1 MALKRYPDSHHDII
15 GKIVFKSKAGISF
28 VELCVFS
35 FNRNA
40 FLEHPQFIQSPS
52 PFILALREAWII
64 VAYGAGMVTISYL
77 RLSHCEPRYKQI
89 EEETNKKT
97 FSIDDHGKLI
107 TDGDYQN
114 IFRQGRMREADITLE
129 TDMNYNQDERQN
141 NSLCAILEMADASL
155 K

>member
-1 MALKRYPDSHHDII
+1 M
-15 GKIVFKSKAGISF
+15 ISLVKLYSNQSI

-40 FLEHPQFIQSPS
+40 FLEHPQFIQSP
-52 PFILALREAWII
+52 FILALREAWII
-64 VAYGAGMVTISYL
+64 VVYGAGMVTISYL

-114 IFRQGRMREADITLE
+114 IFRQGRMREADIKLE
-129 TDMNYNQDERQN
+129 TDMNYNQDDVRIIPHVQYWRWPTHHRS
-141 NSLCAILEMADASL
+141 SLGLDHL
-155 K
+155 

>member
-1 MALKRYPDSHHDII
+1 MVIESSLTVYCISAAKRYI
-15 GKIVFKSKAGISF
+15 
-28 VELCVFS
+28 L
-35 FNRNA
+35 FNGNA
-40 FLEHPQFIQSPS
+40 FLEHPQFIQSP
-52 PFILALREAWII
+52 FILALREARII
-64 VAYGAGMVTISYL
+64 VVYGAGMVTISYL

-114 IFRQGRMREADITLE
+114 IFRQGRMREAGIKLE

-141 NSLCAILEMADASL
+141 NSPCAVLEMADASP

>member
-1 MALKRYPDSHHDII
+1 
-15 GKIVFKSKAGISF
+15 
-28 VELCVFS
+28 
-35 FNRNA
+35 
-40 FLEHPQFIQSPS
+40 
-52 PFILALREAWII
+52 
-64 VAYGAGMVTISYL
+64 MVTISYL

-141 NSLCAILEMADASL
+141 NSPCAILEMADASP

>member
-1 MALKRYPDSHHDII
+1 M
-15 GKIVFKSKAGISF
+15 GKIVFKLQTKGISF

-40 FLEHPQFIQSPS
+40 FLEHPQFIQSP
-52 PFILALREAWII
+52 FILALREAWII
-64 VAYGAGMVTISYL
+64 VVYGAGMVTISYL

-107 TDGDYQN
+107 TDGRRLSKY
-114 IFRQGRMREADITLE
+114 FPTG
-129 TDMNYNQDERQN
+129 TDARGGHQIGNRHE
-141 NSLCAILEMADASL
+141 L
-155 K
+155 